1 MISSLFYKKNSPDGL
16 ENFVLFEFEIFIN
29 SHLPDELIDMRD
41 EDHRTFVLIECF
53 RDYGKV
59 AEVDMIRWLIED
71 EKTRFFEGKFR
82 EHDESFL
89 SFRECTHGSI
99 HDFTRDEKPARK

>member
-1 MISSLFYKKNSPDGL
+1 MT
-16 ENFVLFEFEIFIN
+16 EIN
-29 SHLPDELIDMRD
+29 
-41 EDHRTFVLIECF
+41 
-53 RDYGKV
+53 
-59 AEVDMIRWLIED
+59 MIRWLIED